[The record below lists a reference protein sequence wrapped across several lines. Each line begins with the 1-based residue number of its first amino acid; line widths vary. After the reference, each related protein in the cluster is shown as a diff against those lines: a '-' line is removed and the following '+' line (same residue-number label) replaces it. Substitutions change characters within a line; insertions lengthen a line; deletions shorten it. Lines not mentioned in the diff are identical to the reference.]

1 MILSKSKQHGYFL
14 IIAVVFIM
22 VLGLMGV
29 VINYMFSSRAIL
41 TTAQYNNLR
50 SFYLAESGLDIAT
63 HYLSRPSIS
72 AAPARISCAS
82 VTGTAQLTNASLLN
96 GTFTATTINSSPI
109 YANNTL
115 NGVITSSATSLTL
128 TSAASFATS
137 GRVVIDGESIEY
149 AGKSSNTLT
158 NLTRGVDGTLASS
171 HASGA
176 GVGQYQCSLDSDAGI
191 PTVAS
196 PTSETDL
203 QWNVQLQDGWIAEN
217 AQGNT
222 FEWLHWNHPTELAF
236 TNVAVAG
243 ASSGANINAISML
256 SNASGWAVTDVAAS
270 KLNFLSWNG
279 TAWALTSTL
288 TACAGQHLLGI
299 SMVSS
304 QEGWVVGDNY
314 HPACAGSGNFRY
326 TVVKWNGTSWS
337 LLAPANIPADTATQ
351 ANLQAVSV
359 LDTNGDG
366 LGDIGFAVGDAGAI
380 IKYNGSTWVTIAS
393 STIKNLTGVAT
404 VSASEAWAVGAAG
417 TILKYNGTSWSAA
430 TSPTATALNA
440 IAMYDSDGDGLAN
453 FGIGVGNSGVT
464 VIYNGSTWSLIDT
477 GGTNFFGVA
486 IVNAK
491 DAWAVGGS
499 GTTLHWN
506 GTAWEIISS
515 GIARRLNAIS
525 LVTPNAKPAS
535 VWRQIFH

>member
-1 MILSKSKQHGYFL
+1 MIANKSKQQGYFL

-29 VINYMFSSRAIL
+29 VINYMFSSRATL

-115 NGVITSSATSLTL
+115 SGAITSSATSLTL

-137 GRVVIDGESIEY
+137 GRVVIDGESIDY

-158 NLTRGVDGTLASS
+158 NLVRGVDGTLASS

-176 GVGQYQCSLDSDAGI
+176 GVGQYQCSLDSTAGI
-191 PTVAS
+191 PSVAS
-196 PTSETDL
+196 PTSATDL

-217 AQGNT
+217 LQSSS
-222 FEWLHWNHPTELAF
+222 FEWLHWNQPTELAF
-236 TNVAVAG
+236 TNVALAG
-243 ASSGANINAISML
+243 GTSAANMTAISML
-256 SNASGWAVTDVAAS
+256 SNAYGWAVTNVAAS
-270 KLNFLSWNG
+270 KLNFLNWNG
-279 TAWALTSTL
+279 SAWSLTTL
-288 TACAGQHLLGI
+288 TACSGQHLLGI

-304 QEGWVVGDNY
+304 QEGWAVGDRY
-314 HPACAGSGNFRY
+314 RAACAGSGNFRY

-337 LLAPANIPADTATQ
+337 LVVPPTIPADTSAQ
-351 ANLQAVSV
+351 ANLLAVSV

-380 IKYNGSTWVTIAS
+380 IKYNGSTWVTISS
-393 STIKNLTGVAT
+393 STTKNLTGVST
-404 VSASEAWAVGAAG
+404 VSASEAWAVGATG
-417 TILKYNGTSWSAA
+417 TILKYNGTSWSTV
-430 TSPTATALNA
+430 TSPTAKNLTA
-440 IAMYDSDGDGLAN
+440 ISMYDSDGDGLAN
-453 FGIGVGNSGVT
+453 FGVGVGASGVT
-464 VIYNGSTWSLIDT
+464 VIYNGSTWSLNDT
-477 GGTNFFGVA
+477 GATNFFGVA
-486 IVNAK
+486 VANANE
-491 DAWAVGGS
+491 AWAVGAS

-506 GTAWEIISS
+506 GTAWETISS
-515 GIARRLNAIS
+515 GVTRQLNAIS